1 MMRRRLPASVW
12 LKMGVVF
19 IVTFAAFAVMACA
32 LVFGWQTT
40 HALIYESVFP
50 VVAPL
55 VLVRG
60 AAMPDKIVCISLRGV
75 PQRRSYMRQ
84 QLAAFPQELWSFW
97 NAMTPADVTP
107 ELNATYSFTGRDTT
121 RLIAACALSHVL
133 LWKHLAEDASPTLA
147 TLVVEDDMTLPA
159 TVMTTLADLAAP
171 LNFDVIAVAEQDQF
185 VEARSFWTMFSS
197 C

>member
-12 LKMGVVF
+12 LKMSAVF
-19 IVTFAAFAVMACA
+19 IVTFVAFVWMACA

-60 AAMPDKIVCISLRGV
+60 AAMPDKIVCISLPGV
-75 PQRRSYMRQ
+75 PQRRNYMQQ
-84 QLAAFPQELWSFW
+84 QLAAFPRELWSFW
-97 NAMTPADVTP
+97 NALTPADVTP
-107 ELNATYSFTGRDTT
+107 ELNATYSFTTT

-133 LWKHLAEDASPTLA
+133 LWKHLAEDASPALA
-147 TLVVEDDMTLPA
+147 TLVVEDDVTLPA
-159 TVMTTLADLAAP
+159 TVMTTLAELAAP

-185 VEARSFWTMFSS
+185 VEARSFLDHLFLLA